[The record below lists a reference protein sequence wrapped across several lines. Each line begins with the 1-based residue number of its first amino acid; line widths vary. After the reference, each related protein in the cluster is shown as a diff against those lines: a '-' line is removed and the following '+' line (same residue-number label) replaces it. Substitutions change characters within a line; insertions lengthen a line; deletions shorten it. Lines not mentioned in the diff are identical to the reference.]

1 MHWGSLPTTYHIR
14 IWYADVRVCVYKYR
28 HIHVVYM
35 RVCHYFS
42 PRLSYARENQK
53 TAKGRESILP
63 CGILCGRSTVGG
75 SVFLFPLTAG
85 RYGAAFGC
93 WLYVILL
100 FWLPILY
107 SLLYFAY
114 CILLLLLVYHS
125 VRVTLFVRRYC
136 NIYFL
141 LLYTLVLFG
150 SYDYDDDDDY
160 DYNDVW
166 WWTSWKLVQQS
177 LLIYILIILII
188 QIRRWWDLN
197 ELCIQYDEF
206 HDYKIKPQ
214 ICEDWDRDWD
224 SYNVSLIFVIY
235 GNN

>member
-1 MHWGSLPTTYHIR
+1 M
-14 IWYADVRVCVYKYR
+14 YKYR

-53 TAKGRESILP
+53 TATRQRVNFAMWYIVWPLDGR
-63 CGILCGRSTVGG
+63 RV
-75 SVFLFPLTAG
+75 SVFVSSNCRPIHGAG
-85 RYGAAFGC
+85 FGC

-125 VRVTLFVRRYC
+125 FRVTLFVRRYC

-150 SYDYDDDDDY
+150 SYYYDDDDY
-160 DYNDVW
+160 DYNDV
-166 WWTSWKLVQQS
+166 
-177 LLIYILIILII
+177 
-188 QIRRWWDLN
+188 
-197 ELCIQYDEF
+197 
-206 HDYKIKPQ
+206 
-214 ICEDWDRDWD
+214 
-224 SYNVSLIFVIY
+224 
-235 GNN
+235 